1 MKLTNNDN
9 IPSFMVKAVEYWSTQ
24 HKSEATYSVTELLDA
39 PRRSQLMSQH
49 ADEVQEDVSSR
60 IWSLLGSATHKVIE
74 SALDADDDD
83 SLVSEKRMFGEI
95 DGVTFSGQC
104 DVYDKSSKT
113 IYDLKTASVWEIING
128 IREEREMQLNCYA
141 YLGRQE
147 GWEVDNIAA
156 VFILRDWSK
165 MKATTEQNYP
175 KSQVLV
181 HSLRMWSK
189 EEAEAFLRKRIALHE
204 AAKVTLPYCTPEEQW
219 RRPDKFAVMANGRKS
234 ALRVLDSA
242 QEAQRWMA
250 TNKKG
255 NSIVQRTGGAVRCE
269 SYCAVNTFCTQFQSM
284 VK

>member
-1 MKLTNNDN
+1 
-9 IPSFMVKAVEYWSTQ
+9 
-24 HKSEATYSVTELLDA
+24 
-39 PRRSQLMSQH
+39 
-49 ADEVQEDVSSR
+49 
-60 IWSLLGSATHKVIE
+60 
-74 SALDADDDD
+74 
-83 SLVSEKRMFGEI
+83 MFGEI
-95 DGVTFSGQC
+95 DGITFSGQC

-219 RRPDKFAVMANGRKS
+219 RRPDKYAVMARGRKS
-234 ALRVLDSA
+234 ALRLLDSS
-242 QEAQRWMA
+242 QEAQRWMSS
-250 TNKKG
+250 NKKG
-255 NSIVQRTGGAVRCE
+255 DSITHRPGGAVRCE
-269 SYCAVNTFCTQFQSM
+269 SYCAVNVFCTQFQSM